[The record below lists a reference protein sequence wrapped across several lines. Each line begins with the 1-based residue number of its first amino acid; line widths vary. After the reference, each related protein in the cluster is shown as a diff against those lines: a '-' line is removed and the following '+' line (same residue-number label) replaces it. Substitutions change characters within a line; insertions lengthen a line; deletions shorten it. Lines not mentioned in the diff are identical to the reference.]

1 MGSHLIAE
9 QSMLIANTILAGFN
23 KHYSMF
29 RAASSRAKSLFEQAN
44 WHGIQQ
50 LVADRIRMYD
60 DRVQEAVTILRQEM
74 MANLLNDEV
83 WSQAKTEYIALLV
96 NHKQPELAETFFNSV
111 STKILDKAYYRN
123 QFIFVKPAIST
134 EYIDS
139 EPPTFEV
146 FYPNKQGLRGCL
158 KRILDHFDWQ
168 VPFVNRGHDITN
180 ILRAAKQ
187 HLKDQWPLAELNLH
201 LQVLNSAFY
210 RNKSAYI
217 FGQIV
222 NGNAHYPFAF
232 AILHRNH
239 DNGHS
244 GLVVDAALFDAQQ
257 IGVMFSFARAY
268 FLVDMPVPS
277 GYVHFLQSILPMRSL
292 ADLYTMLGLQKQSKN
307 IFFREFTQHLA
318 YSHDQF
324 MLAPGVKGLVMS
336 VFTLPSFPYV
346 FKVIKDHFGPNK
358 DFDREYV
365 RRKYWLVKRHDR
377 VGRMADTLEFSNVA
391 LPKARCADDLLTE
404 LRTLASSQIE
414 ETQDWIIV
422 KHVYVECRLKPLNLY
437 MQSATA
443 EAKAAAVI
451 DYGYALKELA
461 SANIFPGDM
470 LYKNFGVTRFGRVIF
485 YDYDEI
491 EYMTDCHFRAIPE
504 APNPEYELSDEVW
517 YPVHQGDVFPEE
529 FGPFLLSEP
538 DVRQVFLQ
546 HHRDLLT
553 PEFWQQKKQRLQAGI
568 LEDFFPY
575 PQALRFHPDALE
587 NGQADTADV

>member
-1 MGSHLIAE
+1 MSSRLKAE
-9 QSMLIANTILAGFN
+9 QASLVADTILAGFN
-23 KHYSMF
+23 KHYTMF
-29 RAASSRAKSLFEQAN
+29 RAASGLAKALFEAAD

-50 LVADRIRMYD
+50 LVADRIQMYD
-60 DRVQEAVTILRQEM
+60 DRVAEAVQVLRQEV

-83 WSQAKTEYIALLV
+83 WSLAKTEYIAMLV

-111 STKILDKAYYRN
+111 STKILDKQYYNN

-139 EPPTFEV
+139 EPHTFEA
-146 FYPNKQGLRGCL
+146 FYPNNQGLRGCL
-158 KRILDHFDWQ
+158 KRILEHFNWQ
-168 VPFVNRGHDITN
+168 IPFVNLRRDIVN
-180 ILRAAKQ
+180 ILRSARA
-187 HLKDQWPLAELNLH
+187 HLHGDWPLADLNLH

-217 FGQIV
+217 FGQII
-222 NGNAHYPFAF
+222 NGNMRYPFAF
-232 AILHRNH
+232 AIVHEEH
-239 DNGHS
+239 DDGS
-244 GLVVDAALFDAQQ
+244 AGLVVDAALFDAKQ

-277 GYVHFLQSILPMRSL
+277 GYVRFLQSMLPMRSA

-307 IFFREFTQHLA
+307 IFYREFIQHLA

-324 MLAPGVKGLVMS
+324 ILAPGVKGLVMS

-346 FKVIKDHFGPNK
+346 FKLIKDTFGPNK

-365 RRKYWLVKRHDR
+365 RQKYLLVKRHDR
-377 VGRMADTLEFSNVA
+377 VGRMADTLEYTNVA
-391 LPKARCADDLLTE
+391 LPKARIDDALLAE
-404 LRTLASSQIE
+404 WRTLAPSQIE
-414 ETQDWIIV
+414 ESDERVVI
-422 KHVYVECRLKPLNLY
+422 KHVYVEYRLKPLNLF
-437 MQSATA
+437 MQSAAA

-470 LYKNFGVTRFGRVIF
+470 LYKNFGMTRFGRVIF

-491 EYMTDCHFRAIPE
+491 EYMTDCNFREIPE
-504 APNPEYELSDEVW
+504 APNPEMEMSGEVW
-517 YPVHQGDVFPEE
+517 YPVHKGDVFPEE
-529 FGPFLLSEP
+529 FGPFLLGEP

-553 PEFWQQKKQRLQAGI
+553 PLFWQQKKQRLQAGI

-575 PQALRFHPDALE
+575 PQSVRFRQQALPDGLVDATD
-587 NGQADTADV
+587 A